1 MERFLSRC
9 ATYINKKH
17 ASELKDICVVFPNRR
32 SGVFFKSYLGKELSH
47 PVIGPEVT
55 TVNELFARY
64 SKLHQGEKLQLI
76 SVLYDV
82 FKKHTD
88 TAESFDDF
96 YFWGEVLLADFN
108 DIDRY
113 LVDAKDLFTNIA
125 DLKEIEAHF
134 DYLTPEQKEALTRFW
149 GSLALSHHKAHH
161 EKFLFIWQKLFPV
174 YRDFKAELEKRK
186 MAYGGMMDRA
196 VVESL
201 ENANYEFPFT
211 KYYIVGLNALNNC
224 EKTFFKHLKQQG
236 KAEFLWD
243 YDRFYLDDQK
253 NEAAMFLREN
263 LKRFPAPEDF
273 SFAVEGFQKTKN
285 IRLAAVSSNYGQAQE
300 IPQFLNAI
308 ESDFKKEFDNTAIVL
323 ADESLLFPALG
334 AIPEEFGKV
343 NVTMGYPVK
352 NSVVYGF
359 LLLLIQ
365 LLKNKK
371 QNSEGKSVVYHRFVT
386 DVLNHQLL
394 GNIEPEKTKAFL
406 TKIKEENRITIPLEE
421 IDFSGFHKQ
430 IFSLPVKVEEY
441 STYFLDILGQFY
453 GIIKNEDPENQ
464 LLPELIYSIYL
475 AVEKLKSVILSV
487 QNEQYRAISDAVF
500 FKLFNQYLGQVAVSF
515 EGEPLSGMQVMG
527 ILETRCLDFENLIIL
542 GLNENKWPRKFTA
555 PSFIPVNIRK
565 GFGLPGIDEQD
576 AMYAYYFY
584 RLLQRSKTI
593 SATYSTLKEGIS
605 TGELSRYGY
614 QLKYDSNQKPAT
626 VNLDFRFS
634 NDPPDP
640 IIVKGS
646 AAKQSVLLERNS
658 EEKPLSP
665 TAVNTWLQCRLRFY
679 FRYILKLPEPDEVK
693 DEIDSPVFGN
703 IFHETVENLYKPFVG
718 KVVKKTDLEKIQKDK
733 IRIENEIR
741 KAIGRN
747 YFKYKEPFKKPV
759 KLEGKTVLIF
769 ENTKTFVKRL
779 LEIDMQQAP
788 FELVAL
794 EGNYKTSFNLNLN
807 NEKTPVFVG
816 GKIDRIDKVNDEVR
830 VIDYKTGNVTSFTFK
845 ALDELFEKDL
855 EKPKKEILQA
865 LIYSLVYKDE
875 KEVENEIQPAIYSL
889 RKLFEEKFSPE
900 IKYNSKPFA
909 YQNLEQ
915 EFKDKMHDLV
925 AEIYSP
931 ATNYTQTPHEKV
943 CQHCPYNKICQ
954 RY

>member
-1 MERFLSRC
+1 MERFLSCC
-9 ATYINKKH
+9 ASYIFEKH
-17 ASELKDICVVFPNRR
+17 ASELKGICVVFPNRR
-32 SGVFFKSYLGKELSH
+32 SGVFFKSYLGKVLSH
-47 PVIGPEVT
+47 PVIGPKVT
-55 TVNELFARY
+55 TVNELFADY
-64 SKLHQGEKLQLI
+64 SKLHSAEKLQLI
-76 SVLYDV
+76 SILYDV
-82 FKKHTD
+82 FKKHTN
-88 TAESFDDF
+88 TAENFDDF

-161 EKFLFIWQKLFPV
+161 EKFLFIWQKLSPV
-174 YRDFKAELEKRK
+174 YRDFKAELEKRE
-186 MAYGGMMDRA
+186 MAFGGMTDRA
-196 VVESL
+196 VVENL
-201 ENANYEFPFT
+201 ENGGYEFPFI

-224 EKTFFKHLKQQG
+224 EKRFFMHLKQLG

-243 YDRFYLDDQK
+243 YDHSYLNDPK
-253 NEAAMFLREN
+253 NEAGMFLREN
-263 LKRFPAPEDF
+263 LQRFPAPDDF
-273 SFAVEGFQKTKN
+273 LFSAENFQQKKN

-300 IPQFLNAI
+300 IPHFLNDVA
-308 ESDFKKEFDNTAIVL
+308 SDFKKEFDNTAIVL

-334 AIPEEFGKV
+334 AIPAELGKV

-352 NSVVYGF
+352 NSVVFGF
-359 LLLLIQ
+359 LSLLIQ

-371 QNSEGKSVVYHRFVT
+371 QNNEGKTVVYHRFVT

-394 GNIEPEKTKAFL
+394 GSIEPEKTKAFL
-406 TKIKEENRITIPLEE
+406 TKIKEENRITVPLEE
-421 IDFSGFHKQ
+421 IVFSAFHRQ
-430 IFSLPVKVEEY
+430 IFSLPQKVEDY
-441 STYFLDILGQFY
+441 STYFLEILGQFY
-453 GIIKNEDPENQ
+453 GIIKKEDPKNQ

-487 QNEQYRAISDAVF
+487 QKEQKREISDAVF
-500 FKLFNQYLGQVAVSF
+500 FKLFHQYLGQVSVSF

-542 GLNENKWPRKFTA
+542 GLNENKWPRKYTA
-555 PSFIPVNIRK
+555 PSFIPFNIRK

-584 RLLQRSKTI
+584 RLMQRTKNV
-593 SATYSTLKEGIS
+593 SATFSTLKEGIS

-614 QLKYDSNQKPAT
+614 QLKYDSTQRINS
-626 VNLDFRFS
+626 VNLDFKFS
-634 NDPPDP
+634 NDPPAP
-640 IIVKGS
+640 ITVEGS
-646 AAKQSVLLERNS
+646 SEKLSVLLERNS
-658 EEKPLSP
+658 EERPLSP
-665 TAVNTWLQCRLRFY
+665 TAINTWLHCSLRFY
-679 FRYILKLPEPDEVK
+679 FRYILQLPEPDEVK

-718 KVVKKTDLEKIQKDK
+718 KVVNKSDLENIQKDK
-733 IRIENEIR
+733 IQIENEIR

-747 YFKYKEPFKKPV
+747 YFKQRDPEAKTV

-779 LEIDMQQAP
+779 LDIDMQQAP
-788 FELVAL
+788 FELMAL
-794 EGNYKTSFNLNLN
+794 EGNYKTTFNLNLN
-807 NEKTPVFVG
+807 SEIKPIFVG
-816 GKIDRIDKVNDEVR
+816 GKIDRIDKVNDKVR

-865 LIYSLVYKDE
+865 LIYSMVYKDE
-875 KEVENEIQPAIYSL
+875 KGVENEIQPAIYSL

-900 IKYNSKPFA
+900 IKYNLKPFT

-915 EFKDKMHDLV
+915 EFRDEMHDLV
-925 AEIYSP
+925 AEIYSV
-931 ATNYTQTPHEKV
+931 TTTYSQTPHEKV
-943 CQHCPYNKICQ
+943 CQNCPYNKICQ

>member
-1 MERFLSRC
+1 MERFLTRC
-9 ATYINKKH
+9 ANYIYEKH

-32 SGVFFKSYLGKELSH
+32 SGVFFKSYLGKELSN
-47 PVIGPEVT
+47 PVIGPKVT
-55 TVNELFARY
+55 TVNELFADY
-64 SKLHQGEKLQLI
+64 SNLYSAEKLQLI
-76 SVLYDV
+76 SILYDV
-82 FKKHTD
+82 FKKHTK

-108 DIDRY
+108 DVDRY
-113 LVDAKDLFTNIA
+113 LVDAKDLFTNVA

-134 DYLTPEQKEALTRFW
+134 DYLTPKQKEALARFW
-149 GSLALSHHKAHH
+149 GSLALSQHKAHH
-161 EKFLFIWQKLFPV
+161 EKFLFIWQKLYPV
-174 YRDFKAELEKRK
+174 YHDFKAELKERK
-186 MAYGGMMDRA
+186 LAFGGMMDRA
-196 VVESL
+196 VVENL
-201 ENANYEFPFT
+201 ENEEIEFPFA

-224 EKTFFKHLKQQG
+224 EKTFFRHLKQHN
-236 KAEFLWD
+236 KAAFLWD
-243 YDRFYLDDQK
+243 YDQFYLDDK
-253 NEAAMFLREN
+253 NNEAGMFLREN
-263 LKRFPAPEDF
+263 LGQFPAPDDF
-273 SFAVEGFQKTKN
+273 SFSVESFQEEKK

-300 IPQFLNAI
+300 IPHFLNEI
-308 ESDFKKEFDNTAIVL
+308 ETNFKKEFDNTAVVL

-334 AIPEEFGKV
+334 AIPEKFGKV

-365 LLKNKK
+365 LLKSKM
-371 QNSEGKSVVYHRFVT
+371 QNSEGKTVVYHRFVT

-394 GNIEPEKTKAFL
+394 GNIEPQKTNEFL
-406 TKIKEENRITIPLEE
+406 ANIKEGNRITIPLEE
-421 IDFSGFHKQ
+421 IDFSDLHRQ
-430 IFSLPVKVEEY
+430 IFSLPEKVGNY
-441 STYFLDILGQFY
+441 STYFLEILGQFY
-453 GIIKNEDPENQ
+453 GIIKKEAPENQ

-475 AVEKLKSVILSV
+475 AVEKLKSVISGV
-487 QNEQYRAISDAVF
+487 QKDQEREISEAVF
-500 FKLFNQYLGQVAVSF
+500 FRLFHQYLGQVSVSF

-527 ILETRCLDFENLIIL
+527 ILETRCLDFENLVIL

-555 PSFIPVNIRK
+555 PSFIPFNIRK

-584 RLLQRSKTI
+584 RLVQRAKSV
-593 SATYSTLKEGIS
+593 SCTYSTLKEGIS

-614 QLKYDSNQKPAT
+614 QLKYDSMQKPDS
-626 VNLDFRFS
+626 VNLDFKFS
-634 NDPPDP
+634 NDPPAP
-640 IIVKGS
+640 IKIEGS
-646 AAKQSVLLERNS
+646 VEKQSILLERNA
-658 EEKPLSP
+658 EKPLSP
-665 TAVNTWLQCRLRFY
+665 TAINTWLQCRLRFY
-679 FRYILKLPEPDEVK
+679 FRYILNLPEPDEVK

-718 KVVKKTDLEKIQKDK
+718 KVVNKSDLEKIQKDR

-747 YFKYKEPFKKPV
+747 YFKYTEPFKKPV

-779 LEIDMQQAP
+779 LEIDMPQAP

-794 EGNYKTSFNLNLN
+794 EGNYKTTFNLNLN
-807 NEKTPVFVG
+807 KKITSVSVG
-816 GKIDRIDKVNDEVR
+816 GKIDRIDKVNDTIR

-845 ALDELFEKDL
+845 ALEELFENDL

-865 LIYSLVYKDE
+865 LIYSLVYKDDE
-875 KEVENEIQPAIYSL
+875 DVEAEIQPAIYSL
-889 RKLFEEKFSPE
+889 RRLFDEKFAPE

-909 YQNLEQ
+909 FQSLES
-915 EFKDKMHDLV
+915 EFRDKMQDLV
-925 AEIYSP
+925 AEIYS
-931 ATNYTQTPHEKV
+931 ASTTYSQTPHEKV
-943 CQHCPYNKICQ
+943 CQNCPYNKICQ

>member
-9 ATYINKKH
+9 ANYIYKKH
-17 ASELKDICVVFPNRR
+17 AAELKDICVVFPNRR

-55 TVNELFARY
+55 TVNEFFARY

-76 SVLYDV
+76 SILYEV
-82 FKKHTD
+82 FKKHTK
-88 TAESFDDF
+88 TGESFDDF

-134 DYLTPEQKEALTRFW
+134 DYLTPEQKETLTRFW

-201 ENANYEFPFT
+201 ENANCEFPFT

-243 YDRFYLDDQK
+243 YDRFYLDDPK

-263 LKRFPAPEDF
+263 LKRFPAPDDF

-285 IRLAAVSSNYGQAQE
+285 IRLAAVSSSYGQAQE

-334 AIPEEFGKV
+334 AIPGEFGKV

-371 QNSEGKSVVYHRFVT
+371 QDSENKTVVYHRFVT

-406 TKIKEENRITIPLEE
+406 AKIKEENRITIPLEE
-421 IDFSGFHKQ
+421 IDFSELHKQ
-430 IFSLPVKVEEY
+430 IFSLPEKVEDY
-441 STYFLDILGQFY
+441 CTYFLEVLGHFY
-453 GIIKNEDPENQ
+453 GIIKKKDPGNQ

-475 AVEKLKSVILSV
+475 AVEKLKTVILSV
-487 QNEQYRAISDAVF
+487 QKEQYRAISDAVF
-500 FKLFNQYLGQVAVSF
+500 FRLFNQYLGQVAVSF

-555 PSFIPVNIRK
+555 PSFIPFNIRK

-614 QLKYDSNQKPAT
+614 QLKYDSTQKPT
-626 VNLDFRFS
+626 PVNLDFKFS
-634 NDPPDP
+634 NDPPAP

-646 AAKQSVLLERNS
+646 ADKQSVLLERNS
-658 EEKPLSP
+658 EEKALSP
-665 TAVNTWLQCRLRFY
+665 TAINTWLQCRLRFY

-718 KVVKKTDLEKIQKDK
+718 KVVNKTDLEKIQKDK
-733 IRIENEIR
+733 IGVENEIR

-769 ENTKTFVKRL
+769 ENTKIFVKRL

-788 FELVAL
+788 FDLIAL
-794 EGNYKTSFNLNLN
+794 EGNYKTSFILNLN

-816 GKIDRIDKVNDEVR
+816 GKIDRIDKVNGKIR

-865 LIYSLVYKDE
+865 LIYSLVYRDE
-875 KEVENEIQPAIYSL
+875 EEVENEIQPAIYSL
-889 RKLFEEKFSPE
+889 RRLFDEKFAPE

-909 YQNLEQ
+909 LRELEQ
-915 EFKDKMHDLV
+915 EFRDKMQELV
-925 AEIYSP
+925 TEIYSP
-931 ATNYTQTPHEKV
+931 GVTYYQTPHEKV
-943 CQHCPYNKICQ
+943 CQNCPYNKICQ

>member
-9 ATYINKKH
+9 ANYIYEKH
-17 ASELKDICVVFPNRR
+17 SNELKDICVVFPNRR

-55 TVNELFARY
+55 TVNELFADY
-64 SKLHQGEKLQLI
+64 SSLHSAEKLQLI
-76 SVLYDV
+76 SILYDV
-82 FKKHTD
+82 FKKHTN
-88 TAESFDDF
+88 TAENFDDF

-113 LVDAKDLFTNIA
+113 LVDARDLFTNVA

-149 GSLALSHHKAHH
+149 GSLALSHRKAHH

-186 MAYGGMMDRA
+186 MAFGGMTDRA
-196 VVESL
+196 VVENL
-201 ENANYEFPFT
+201 ENANYDFPFT

-236 KAEFLWD
+236 KAELLWD
-243 YDRFYLDDQK
+243 YDRFYLDDPK
-253 NEAAMFLREN
+253 NEAGIFLREN
-263 LKRFPAPEDF
+263 LQHFPPPDDF
-273 SFAVEGFQKTKN
+273 LFSAENFQQEKN

-300 IPQFLNAI
+300 IPHFLNEIKAG
-308 ESDFKKEFDNTAIVL
+308 FKKKFDNTAVVL

-334 AIPEEFGKV
+334 AIPAEYGKV

-359 LLLLIQ
+359 LSLLIQ

-371 QNSEGKSVVYHRFVT
+371 QNGEGKTVVYHRFVT

-406 TKIKEENRITIPLEE
+406 TKIKEENRITVPLQE
-421 IDFSGFHKQ
+421 IDFSDFHRQ
-430 IFSLPVKVEEY
+430 IFSLPERVEDY
-441 STYFLDILGQFY
+441 STYFLEILGQFY
-453 GIIKNEDPENQ
+453 GSIKKEDPENQ

-475 AVEKLKSVILSV
+475 AVEKLKSVIFSV
-487 QNEQYRAISDAVF
+487 QEEQEREISAAVF
-500 FKLFNQYLGQVAVSF
+500 FKLFHQYLGQVSVSF

-555 PSFIPVNIRK
+555 PSFIPFNIRK

-584 RLLQRSKTI
+584 RLIQRAKNV

-614 QLKYDSNQKPAT
+614 QLKYDSPRKINS
-626 VNLDFRFS
+626 VNLDFKFS
-634 NDPPDP
+634 NDPPAP
-640 IIVKGS
+640 IKVEGS
-646 AAKQSVLLERNS
+646 SENLSFLLKRNAER
-658 EEKPLSP
+658 PLSP
-665 TAVNTWLQCRLRFY
+665 TAINTWLQCRLRFY
-679 FRYILKLPEPDEVK
+679 FRYILQLPEPDEVK
-693 DEIDSPVFGN
+693 DEIDSPAFGN
-703 IFHETVENLYKPFVG
+703 IFHETVENLYKHFAG
-718 KVVKKTDLEKIQKDK
+718 KVVDKQDLEKIQKDK

-747 YFKYKEPFKKPV
+747 YFKQRDPEAKTV

-779 LEIDMQQAP
+779 LDIDMQQAP

-794 EGNYKTSFNLNLN
+794 EGNYKTTFKINIDNKIAPIN
-807 NEKTPVFVG
+807 VG
-816 GKIDRIDKVNDEVR
+816 GKIDRIDKVNDKVR

-875 KEVENEIQPAIYSL
+875 KEVGNDIQPAIYSL
-889 RKLFEEKFSPE
+889 RKLFDEKFAPE

-909 YQNLEQ
+909 FQDLEQ
-915 EFKDKMHDLV
+915 EFRSRMHDLV
-925 AEIYSP
+925 AEIYS
-931 ATNYTQTPHEKV
+931 ASTTYSQTPHEKV
-943 CQHCPYNKICQ
+943 CQNCPYNKICQ